1 MNCFAP
7 YRMRDSDYRTLPHAR
22 VLHQNGLYLE
32 GVDVLTA
39 RDDHVFDAVRKID
52 ITLCVHTAPIP
63 GMHPAASNG
72 CGGRVGAVPIS
83 EHDPRSSNCDFSDFA
98 RRQRISGLAKYAHF
112 TPEHG
117 SSDGTR
123 QQPLTRDG
131 KYA

>member
-1 MNCFAP
+1 
-7 YRMRDSDYRTLPHAR
+7 MRDSDYRTLPHAR

-72 CGGRVGAVPIS
+72 CGGRVGAVPKYVQDTPAS
-83 EHDPRSSNCDFSDFA
+83 KCDFSHFA
-98 RRQRISGLAKYAHF
+98 PRPRTSPLAQYVPL
-112 TPEHG
+112 TPEDG
-117 SSDGTR
+117 SPRGTR
-123 QQPLTRDG
+123 TKTPSKG
-131 KYA
+131 G

>member
-1 MNCFAP
+1 
-7 YRMRDSDYRTLPHAR
+7 MRDSDYRTLPHAR

-72 CGGRVGAVPIS
+72 CGGRVGAGSIFQPYTPHS
-83 EHDPRSSNCDFSDFA
+83 TLRFLAFSPPA
-98 RRQRISGLAKYAHF
+98 QNPLPHQNIP
-112 TPEHG
+112 TP
-117 SSDGTR
+117 S
-123 QQPLTRDG
+123 
-131 KYA
+131 